1 MFRTRGKRQAI
12 SGNTNSHEVG
22 IVPSPWTFS
31 HLLNASILSYCLFF
45 NFSPSL
51 CCFHKTSPGSNA
63 SLSSVESIIIIN
75 EWFIISIILLI
86 LCLFGLVGNGTV
98 IWLLGFH
105 IERNAFT
112 TYILNLA
119 VADFGVLITLLVE
132 SIITIEMGNWEEI
145 NTAVLLAFFSTW
157 GFLYTSGQLL
167 LTTIGI
173 DRCVAVL
180 FPIWHR
186 CHRPPKLSLFIS
198 VHVWVFSL
206 MMTGSNLLLLLTGH
220 GPVVP
225 VAMNVLLCYPLMAIA
240 TLILFVK
247 VRHKPRNR
255 GRSKSLTVILLSL
268 LFFLIFGIP
277 ITIFKYFKIIMVFQS
292 LSDLCIAVNSS
303 INPVHYFLA
312 GRQKTILRGVSKLK
326 VSLQNFFQNM
336 EDWRE
341 DEEAP
346 DETQLSSF

>member
-1 MFRTRGKRQAI
+1 M
-12 SGNTNSHEVG
+12 GNLTA
-22 IVPSPWTFS
+22 PSQS
-31 HLLNASILSYCLFF
+31 SIEDTIEEF
-45 NFSPSL
+45 
-51 CCFHKTSPGSNA
+51 
-63 SLSSVESIIIIN
+63 SIIYN
-75 EWFIISIILLI
+75 LTDFSMVDFDQEWFIISIILLI

-277 ITIFKYFKIIMVFQS
+277 VNLTTVLTYYYFLYDIDPRNFFSDDPVFDHAQKITIFKYFKIIMVFQS